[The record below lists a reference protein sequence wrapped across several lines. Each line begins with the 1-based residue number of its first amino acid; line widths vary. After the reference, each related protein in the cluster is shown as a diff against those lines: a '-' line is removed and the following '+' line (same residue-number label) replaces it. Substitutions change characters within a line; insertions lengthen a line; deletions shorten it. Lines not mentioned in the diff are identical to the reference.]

1 MKTLAILFYFICLSA
16 LSQVEATLI
25 DKTELH
31 AETIFGID
39 NYETIY
45 YKTSDETFLKRSKD
59 TTITYANF
67 QLGKISSANVFNPL
81 KINLFYGDFNTVVI
95 LDNRLAEITRI
106 DFNTNQPYKNISFLS
121 TGFDNTL
128 WLYNQ
133 DTQQLELYDF
143 RSNTTRVKTVPI
155 SDTVLDLKSD
165 YNNCYLL
172 TEDFLYIYSYFG
184 TQINKIKNQGYIKM
198 AFNESK
204 LILQGEIGYFILSK
218 RSNEIIPVASKDL
231 FINQFL
237 VTNQTLY
244 LYRDNLLY
252 RYQLKTD

>member
-1 MKTLAILFYFICLSA
+1 
-16 LSQVEATLI
+16 
-25 DKTELH
+25 
-31 AETIFGID
+31 
-39 NYETIY
+39 
-45 YKTSDETFLKRSKD
+45 
-59 TTITYANF
+59 
-67 QLGKISSANVFNPL
+67 
-81 KINLFYGDFNTVVI
+81 VI

-204 LILQGEIGYFILSK
+204 LILQGETGYFILSK
-218 RSNEIIPVASKDL
+218 RSNEIISVASKDL